1 MALSPSI
8 VECTSTDHPTLRV
21 EDRAGTPHCF
31 NCVIEAVQT
40 HGYNLSLRVLQD
52 RQLAEDAL
60 QEAFLSA
67 YRSFAQFR
75 GDNLRGWMLRI
86 VANAAKD
93 ALRSARARPSVS
105 LEAMT
110 LDPFDPDSPPVEIAA
125 TGESPDDYTLRR
137 EVGAAVQ
144 EGLNRLSSDQKMAV
158 TLVDIQGFTYEEASQ
173 IMGCSLGTT
182 KSRISRGRAS
192 MRDFLRTQGEL
203 LPERLR
209 QDV

>member
-1 MALSPSI
+1 MALAS
-8 VECTSTDHPTLRV
+8 STAQCASAAHPTLRV
-21 EDRAGTPHCF
+21 EDRGGMPYCF
-31 NCVIEAVQT
+31 NCVIEAVQAQ
-40 HGYNLSLRVLQD
+40 GYNLALRVIQD

-60 QEAFLSA
+60 QEALLSA
-67 YRSFAQFR
+67 YRSFTQFR
-75 GDNLRGWMLRI
+75 GDNLSGWMLRI

-93 ALRSARARPSVS
+93 ALRSGRARPAVS

-110 LDPFDPDSPPVEIAA
+110 LDPHDPDSPAVEFPSRE
-125 TGESPDDYTLRR
+125 ESPDDYALRR

-144 EGLNRLSSDQKMAV
+144 DGLSRLSSDQKMAV
-158 TLVDIQGFTYEEASQ
+158 TLVDIQGMSYEEASQ

-182 KSRISRGRAS
+182 KSRISRGRAG

>member
-8 VECTSTDHPTLRV
+8 VRCTSTDHPTLRV

-110 LDPFDPDSPPVEIAA
+110 LDPFDPDSPAVEIAA
-125 TGESPDDYTLRR
+125 AGESPDDYALRR

-158 TLVDIQGFTYEEASQ
+158 TLVDIQGFAYEEASQ

-182 KSRISRGRAS
+182 KSRISRGRAG